1 MQASEKAMKVY
12 KLDDYTLQSSSEAGM
27 LTAISRAYRKK
38 HWIVATV
45 WSPHWL
51 WQKWD
56 MRYLKDPKG
65 ALGGEE
71 HIHAFASKQFAGK
84 FPRAA
89 TLDRKSTR
97 LNCSH

>member
-1 MQASEKAMKVY
+1 
-12 KLDDYTLQSSSEAGM
+12 M

-89 TLDRKSTR
+89 TFFTHFKLDRKSVVSGKR
-97 LNCSH
+97 VSVSLDLGGGRIYKKKKKK